1 MPGLEFEWDDA
12 KNASN
17 VRKHYINFE
26 DAIEIWERPVLVS
39 PSHRGG
45 EDRWIA
51 IGMIEGVEIA
61 VVYTKRGTVRR
72 VISAR
77 RARTHERRAYHQAY
91 SH

>member
-1 MPGLEFEWDDA
+1 MLEFEWDNA
-12 KNASN
+12 KNETN
-17 VRKHYINFE
+17 VAKHGIDFE

-51 IGMIEGVEIA
+51 IGVIEGVEIA
-61 VVYTKRGTVRR
+61 VVYTERGTARR
-72 VISAR
+72 LISAR
-77 RARTHERRAYHQAY
+77 RARTHERTAYHQAY